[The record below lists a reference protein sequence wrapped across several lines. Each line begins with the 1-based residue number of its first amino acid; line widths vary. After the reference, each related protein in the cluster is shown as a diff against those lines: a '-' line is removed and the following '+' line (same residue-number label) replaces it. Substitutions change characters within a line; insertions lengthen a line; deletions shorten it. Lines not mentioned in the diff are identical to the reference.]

1 MPTRFLLAKRVP
13 TRKGRGRRGAS
24 SRPAGACARG
34 RGGPGQRSRR
44 SRFHRLHRCRG
55 DTCGRVRRPSR
66 GTAELNAP
74 GKPVGAMESAPCPLR
89 SGTPPPPRC
98 LPHAGR
104 LEAARPR
111 AGGAGA
117 FRPRCSRSTNAVHER
132 TRGLSW
138 PPRRWGQREGTARRD
153 GAERRSKPLPRPGL
167 SPRCQRPRGGGGAGS
182 CGACRSARRSP
193 LSPPARPALGHGRGA
208 AVRGSQWRT
217 AGLRRP
223 GEGPGVPGT
232 AGGGGGG
239 GVASQVPLLEERALL
254 QMSSGPRSRA
264 RRVSATYG
272 GWI

>member
-13 TRKGRGRRGAS
+13 TRKGRGHRGAS

-89 SGTPPPPRC
+89 SGTPRRPSACPTRGGSRPHVPAPEGPGLFAPAAAGLRTRC
-98 LPHAGR
+98 TNERGGSPGRLDGGDSGKGQPAGTALSAGASRFPGRGFLRGVKGPGGAAGR
-104 LEAARPR
+104 GAAGP
-111 AGGAGA
+111 AAPHGA
-117 FRPRCSRSTNAVHER
+117 RLC
-132 TRGLSW
+132 
-138 PPRRWGQREGTARRD
+138 PRRLAPRSATAAEPPS
-153 GAERRSKPLPRPGL
+153 GARSGERPGSGGL
-167 SPRCQRPRGGGGAGS
+167 GKGRGCRGRRGGGG
-182 CGACRSARRSP
+182 
-193 LSPPARPALGHGRGA
+193 GR
-208 AVRGSQWRT
+208 
-217 AGLRRP
+217 
-223 GEGPGVPGT
+223 
-232 AGGGGGG
+232 